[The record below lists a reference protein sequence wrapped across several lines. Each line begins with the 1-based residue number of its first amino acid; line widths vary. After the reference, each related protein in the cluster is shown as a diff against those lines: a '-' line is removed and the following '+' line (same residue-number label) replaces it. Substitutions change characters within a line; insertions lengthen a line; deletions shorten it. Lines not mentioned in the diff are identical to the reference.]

1 MAKSIDS
8 KVLFITTSPR
18 TPEKMIPEIDLLS
31 KNFEGKKWN
40 TETQI
45 AFMELLRNENFF
57 NGSGNNDP
65 AFSARDRINRAPKAL
80 GFILLE
86 PTIKLTESGKALISA
101 KRKEEVFLR
110 QLLKFQIPSPYHTPS
125 EKAADFYVK
134 PYLEILRLI
143 YTLGTLKF
151 DELMIFGLQ
160 LTDYREFDN
169 IVKKIE
175 KFRID
180 REKTSKKYREFKYYA
195 QMNELQEIYSS
206 ELAKGETSTRES
218 NIATAK
224 KFLQT
229 KASNMHDYADACIRY
244 LRATGLVSISHIGR
258 SLSILTEKKKD
269 VEFILN
275 NISREP
281 VFIDDKAKYLD
292 YLGNSELPKLLTDNK
307 DSLLQ
312 KIKEENPTEQ
322 IQESVT
328 IHELKEKLDDLI
340 ITKREKLI
348 QSQIAE
354 IKDYKKY
361 DDIQTTFT
369 QIEENDIY
377 DPSLILEW
385 NVWRGMTMLDGGN
398 IKANLKF
405 DDFGNPM
412 STAQGN
418 MADIVCDYETFGLT
432 VEVTM
437 ASGQKQY
444 EMEGEPVS
452 RHLAKFKKETGK
464 EAYCLFVAPT
474 INEACIAH
482 FYGLHNLN
490 ISYYGGKSVIVP
502 LPLNVFKKMLED
514 SFKAS
519 YIPNPEQV
527 KSFFEYSRWSDTIK
541 VQYLNCRK
549 TKEYCNEKVRSKFQ
563 GRGIK
568 ALRRHWN
575 QEGLRTA

>member
-18 TPEKMIPEIDLLS
+18 TPEKMISEIDLLS

-160 LTDYREFDN
+160 LTDYREFNN

-258 SLSILTEKKKD
+258 SLSILPEKKID

-502 LPLNVFKKMLED
+502 LSLNVFKKMLED

-519 YIPNPEQV
+519 YTPNPQQV
-527 KSFFEYSRWSDTIK
+527 KSFFEYSKSIASESHSEQEWYNKI
-541 VQYLNCRK
+541 V
-549 TKEYCNEKVRSKFQ
+549 E
-563 GRGIK
+563 K
-568 ALRRHWN
+568 ALNWL
-575 QEGLRTA
+575 E

>member
-86 PTIKLTESGKALISA
+86 PTIKLTDSGKALISA

-160 LTDYREFDN
+160 LTDYREFNN

-258 SLSILTEKKKD
+258 SLSILPEKKKD

-348 QSQIAE
+348 LSQIDE

-444 EMEGEPVS
+444 EMEGESVS

-464 EAYCLFVAPT
+464 EAYCLFIAPT

-519 YIPNPEQV
+519 YTPNPQQV
-527 KSFFEYSRWSDTIK
+527 KSFFEYSKSIASESHSEQEWYNKI
-541 VQYLNCRK
+541 V
-549 TKEYCNEKVRSKFQ
+549 E
-563 GRGIK
+563 K
-568 ALRRHWN
+568 ALNWL
-575 QEGLRTA
+575 E

>member
-86 PTIKLTESGKALISA
+86 PTIKLTDSGKALISA

-110 QLLKFQIPSPYHTPS
+110 QLLKFQIPSPYHIPS

-160 LTDYREFDN
+160 LTDYREFNN

-244 LRATGLVSISHIGR
+244 LRATGLVSVSHIGR
-258 SLSILTEKKKD
+258 SLSILPEKKID

-519 YIPNPEQV
+519 YTPNPQQV
-527 KSFFEYSRWSDTIK
+527 KSFFEYSKSIASESHSEQEWYNKI
-541 VQYLNCRK
+541 V
-549 TKEYCNEKVRSKFQ
+549 E
-563 GRGIK
+563 K
-568 ALRRHWN
+568 ALNWL
-575 QEGLRTA
+575 E

>member
-57 NGSGNNDP
+57 NGSGNNDS

-86 PTIKLTESGKALISA
+86 PTIKLTESGKTLISA

-195 QMNELQEIYSS
+195 LMNELQEIYSS

-258 SLSILTEKKKD
+258 SLSILPEKKKD

-340 ITKREKLI
+340 IAKKEAII

-361 DDIQTTFT
+361 DDIQTIFT

-405 DDFGNPM
+405 DDFGKPM

-527 KSFFEYSRWSDTIK
+527 KSFFEYSRTVASTSHSEQEWYNK
-541 VQYLNCRK
+541 VV
-549 TKEYCNEKVRSKFQ
+549 E
-563 GRGIK
+563 K
-568 ALRRHWN
+568 ALNWL
-575 QEGLRTA
+575 E

>member
-160 LTDYREFDN
+160 LTDYREFNN

-258 SLSILTEKKKD
+258 SLSILPEKKKD

-322 IQESVT
+322 IQEAVT
-328 IHELKEKLDDLI
+328 IHELKEKLDYLI

-437 ASGQKQY
+437 AIGQKQY
-444 EMEGEPVS
+444 EMEGESVS

-519 YIPNPEQV
+519 YTPNPQQV
-527 KSFFEYSRWSDTIK
+527 KSFFEYSKSIASESHSEQEWYNKI
-541 VQYLNCRK
+541 V
-549 TKEYCNEKVRSKFQ
+549 E
-563 GRGIK
+563 K
-568 ALRRHWN
+568 ALNWL
-575 QEGLRTA
+575 E

>member
-86 PTIKLTESGKALISA
+86 PTIKLTESGKTLISA

-160 LTDYREFDN
+160 LTDYRKFNN

-258 SLSILTEKKKD
+258 SLSILPEKKKD

-474 INEACIAH
+474 INESCIAH

-519 YIPNPEQV
+519 YTPNPQQV
-527 KSFFEYSRWSDTIK
+527 KSFFEYSKSIASESHSEQEWYNKI
-541 VQYLNCRK
+541 V
-549 TKEYCNEKVRSKFQ
+549 E
-563 GRGIK
+563 K
-568 ALRRHWN
+568 ALNWL
-575 QEGLRTA
+575 E

>member
-86 PTIKLTESGKALISA
+86 PTIKLTESGKTLISA

-160 LTDYREFDN
+160 LTDYREFDS

-258 SLSILTEKKKD
+258 SLSILPEKKKD

-519 YIPNPEQV
+519 YTPNPQQV
-527 KSFFEYSRWSDTIK
+527 KSFFEYSKSIASESHSEQEWYNKI
-541 VQYLNCRK
+541 V
-549 TKEYCNEKVRSKFQ
+549 E
-563 GRGIK
+563 K
-568 ALRRHWN
+568 ALNWL
-575 QEGLRTA
+575 E

>member
-86 PTIKLTESGKALISA
+86 PTIKLTESGKTLISA

-244 LRATGLVSISHIGR
+244 LRATGLVSISHIGH

-281 VFIDDKAKYLD
+281 VFIDDKAKFLD

-418 MADIVCDYETFGLT
+418 MADIVCYYETFGLT

-474 INEACIAH
+474 INESCIAH

-527 KSFFEYSRWSDTIK
+527 KSFFEYSRTVASTSHSEQEWYNK
-541 VQYLNCRK
+541 VV
-549 TKEYCNEKVRSKFQ
+549 E
-563 GRGIK
+563 K
-568 ALRRHWN
+568 ALNW
-575 QEGLRTA
+575 LA

>member
-160 LTDYREFDN
+160 LTDYREFNN

-519 YIPNPEQV
+519 YTPNPQQV
-527 KSFFEYSRWSDTIK
+527 KSFFEYSKSIASESHSEQEWYNKI
-541 VQYLNCRK
+541 V
-549 TKEYCNEKVRSKFQ
+549 E
-563 GRGIK
+563 K
-568 ALRRHWN
+568 ALNWL
-575 QEGLRTA
+575 E

>member
-1 MAKSIDS
+1 
-8 KVLFITTSPR
+8 
-18 TPEKMIPEIDLLS
+18 MIPEIDLLS
-31 KNFEGKKWN
+31 KNFESNKWD

-80 GFILLE
+80 GFVLLE
-86 PTIKLTESGKALISA
+86 PTIKLTEAGKSLISA

-110 QLLKFQIPSPYHTPS
+110 QLLKFQIPSPYHKTS
-125 EKAADFYVK
+125 EKAATFYVK

-160 LTDYREFDN
+160 LTDYRNFDA
-169 IVKKIE
+169 IVAKIE
-175 KFRID
+175 KFRIE
-180 REKTSKKYREFKYYA
+180 REKTAKKYREFKYFY
-195 QMNELQEIYSS
+195 QLNELQEIYKA
-206 ELAKGETSTRES
+206 EIETGDTATRES

-258 SLSILTEKKKD
+258 SLSILPEKRGD
-269 VEFILN
+269 VEFILQ
-275 NISREP
+275 NIPREP
-281 VFIDDKAKYLD
+281 VFVDDKEKYIN
-292 YLGNSELPKLLTDNK
+292 YLGNPELPKLFTD
-307 DSLLQ
+307 DREALVQ
-312 KIKEENPTEQ
+312 KITAENPTANITDGAT
-322 IQESVT
+322 IQD
-328 IHELKEKLDDLI
+328 LKELLDDLLLA
-340 ITKREKLI
+340 KKEKII
-348 QSQIAE
+348 QSQVAE
-354 IKDYKKY
+354 IKDYKEY
-361 DDIQTTFT
+361 DDIQNTFA
-369 QIEENDIY
+369 QIEANDIY

-385 NVWRGMTMLDGGN
+385 NVWRGMTMLDGGD
-398 IKANLKF
+398 IRANLKF
-405 DDFGNPM
+405 DDFGKPM

-418 MADIVCDYETFGLT
+418 MADIVCDYDGFGVT

-502 LPLNVFKKMLED
+502 LPLHIFKKMLED
-514 SFKAS
+514 SFRAS
-519 YIPNPEQV
+519 YTPNAEQV
-527 KSFFEYSRWSDTIK
+527 RKFFEYSRAVSASSTSEQDWYNK
-541 VQYLNCRK
+541 VV
-549 TKEYCNEKVRSKFQ
+549 E
-563 GRGIK
+563 K
-568 ALRRHWN
+568 ALNWL
-575 QEGLRTA
+575 E

>member
-1 MAKSIDS
+1 MNPDEFIEYWEGTYSPS
-8 KVLFITTSPR
+8 CLF
-18 TPEKMIPEIDLLS
+18 EKEDD
-31 KNFEGKKWN
+31 EYY
-40 TETQI
+40 
-45 AFMELLRNENFF
+45 ALRRKLQ
-57 NGSGNNDP
+57 DVP
-65 AFSARDRINRAPKAL
+65 IAL
-80 GFILLE
+80 GFITKE
-86 PTIKLTESGKALISA
+86 PEIIVTAVGKALISA

-160 LTDYREFDN
+160 LTDYREFNN

-258 SLSILTEKKKD
+258 SLSILPEKKKD

-519 YIPNPEQV
+519 YTPNPQQV
-527 KSFFEYSRWSDTIK
+527 KSFFEYSKSIASESHSEQEWYNKI
-541 VQYLNCRK
+541 V
-549 TKEYCNEKVRSKFQ
+549 E
-563 GRGIK
+563 K
-568 ALRRHWN
+568 ALNWL
-575 QEGLRTA
+575 E

>member
-18 TPEKMIPEIDLLS
+18 TPEKMIPEIDLLRR
-31 KNFEGKKWN
+31 KLEGKKWN

-80 GFILLE
+80 GFVLLE
-86 PTIKLTESGKALISA
+86 PKIILTNAGKALISA
-101 KRKEEVFLR
+101 KRKEDVFLR
-110 QLLKFQIPSPYHTPS
+110 QLLKFQIPSPYHIPS
-125 EKAADFYVK
+125 EKAATFYVK

-160 LTDYREFDN
+160 LTDYRNFDK

-180 REKTSKKYREFKYYA
+180 REKTAKKYREFKYYY
-195 QMNELQEIYSS
+195 QVDELQEIYKA
-206 ELAKGETSTRES
+206 EILKGETSIREN
-218 NIATAK
+218 NIATVK

-258 SLSILTEKKKD
+258 SLSILPEKRTD
-269 VEFILN
+269 VEFILQ

-281 VFIDDKAKYLD
+281 IFVGDKEKYLN
-292 YLGNSELPKLLTDNK
+292 YLGNSELPKLLTDDK
-307 DSLLQ
+307 SALIQ
-312 KIKEENPTEQ
+312 KIKIENPSEEISETA
-322 IQESVT
+322 SVLD
-328 IHELKEKLDDLI
+328 LKEKLDDLI
-340 ITKREKLI
+340 IAKKEKII
-348 QSQIAE
+348 QTQVAE

-361 DDIQTTFT
+361 DDIQDTFKK
-369 QIEENDIY
+369 IEENDIY

-418 MADIVCDYETFGLT
+418 MADIVCDYDSFGLT

-444 EMEGEPVS
+444 EMEGEPVP
-452 RHLAKFKKETGK
+452 RHLAKFKKEINK
-464 EAYCLFVAPT
+464 NAYCLFVAPI

-490 ISYYGGKSVIVP
+490 ISYYGGRSVIVP
-502 LPLNVFKKMLED
+502 IPLTVFKKMLED

-519 YIPNPEQV
+519 YTPNSEQV
-527 KSFFEYSRWSDTIK
+527 KSFFEYSKTVAIESHSEKEWYNK
-541 VQYLNCRK
+541 VV
-549 TKEYCNEKVRSKFQ
+549 E
-563 GRGIK
+563 K
-568 ALRRHWN
+568 ALNW
-575 QEGLRTA
+575 LK

>member
-1 MAKSIDS
+1 MVYVIILIYLYKYGNIDS

-18 TPEKMIPEIDLLS
+18 TPEKMIPEIDFLS

-160 LTDYREFDN
+160 LTDYREFNN

-258 SLSILTEKKKD
+258 SLSILPEKKKD

-519 YIPNPEQV
+519 YTPNPQQV
-527 KSFFEYSRWSDTIK
+527 KSFFEYSKSIASESHSEQEWYNKI
-541 VQYLNCRK
+541 V
-549 TKEYCNEKVRSKFQ
+549 E
-563 GRGIK
+563 K
-568 ALRRHWN
+568 ALNWL
-575 QEGLRTA
+575 E

>member
-125 EKAADFYVK
+125 EKAAYFYVK

-258 SLSILTEKKKD
+258 SLSILPEKKKD

-519 YIPNPEQV
+519 YTPNPQQV
-527 KSFFEYSRWSDTIK
+527 KSFFEYSKSIASESHSEQEWYNKI
-541 VQYLNCRK
+541 V
-549 TKEYCNEKVRSKFQ
+549 E
-563 GRGIK
+563 K
-568 ALRRHWN
+568 ALNWL
-575 QEGLRTA
+575 E

>member
-101 KRKEEVFLR
+101 KRKEELFLR

-160 LTDYREFDN
+160 LTDYREFNN

-258 SLSILTEKKKD
+258 SLSILPEKKKD

-519 YIPNPEQV
+519 YTPNPQQV
-527 KSFFEYSRWSDTIK
+527 KSFFEYSKSIASESHSEQEWYNKI
-541 VQYLNCRK
+541 V
-549 TKEYCNEKVRSKFQ
+549 E
-563 GRGIK
+563 K
-568 ALRRHWN
+568 ALNWL
-575 QEGLRTA
+575 E

>member
-160 LTDYREFDN
+160 LTDYREFDS

-519 YIPNPEQV
+519 YTPNPQQV
-527 KSFFEYSRWSDTIK
+527 KSFFEYSKSIASESHSEQEWYNKI
-541 VQYLNCRK
+541 V
-549 TKEYCNEKVRSKFQ
+549 E
-563 GRGIK
+563 K
-568 ALRRHWN
+568 ALNWL
-575 QEGLRTA
+575 E

>member
-86 PTIKLTESGKALISA
+86 PTIKLTDSGKALISA

-110 QLLKFQIPSPYHTPS
+110 QLLKFQIPSPYHIPS

-160 LTDYREFDN
+160 LTDYREFNN

-258 SLSILTEKKKD
+258 SLSILPEKKKD

-444 EMEGEPVS
+444 EMEGESVS

-519 YIPNPEQV
+519 YTPNPQQV
-527 KSFFEYSRWSDTIK
+527 KSFFEYSKSIASESHSEQEWYNKI
-541 VQYLNCRK
+541 V
-549 TKEYCNEKVRSKFQ
+549 E
-563 GRGIK
+563 K
-568 ALRRHWN
+568 ALNWL
-575 QEGLRTA
+575 E

>member
-160 LTDYREFDN
+160 LTDYREFNN

-206 ELAKGETSTRES
+206 ELAKDETSTRES

-258 SLSILTEKKKD
+258 SLSILPEKKKD

-519 YIPNPEQV
+519 YTPNPQQV
-527 KSFFEYSRWSDTIK
+527 KSFFEYSKSIASESHSEQEWYNKI
-541 VQYLNCRK
+541 V
-549 TKEYCNEKVRSKFQ
+549 E
-563 GRGIK
+563 K
-568 ALRRHWN
+568 ALNWL
-575 QEGLRTA
+575 E

>member
-1 MAKSIDS
+1 MTKSIDS
-8 KVLFITTSPR
+8 KVLFMTTSPR
-18 TPEKMIPEIDLLS
+18 TPEKMIPEINLLS
-31 KNFEGKKWN
+31 KNFENEKWN
-40 TETQI
+40 IKTQI

-80 GFILLE
+80 GFVLLK
-86 PTIKLTESGKALISA
+86 PKIKLTNAGSALISA

-110 QLLKFQIPSPYHTPS
+110 QLLKFQIPSPYHSPS
-125 EKAADFYVK
+125 KKAATFYVK

-160 LTDYREFDN
+160 LTDYRNFDK

-180 REKTSKKYREFKYYA
+180 REKTAKKYREFKYYY
-195 QMNELQEIYSS
+195 QLDELQEIYKS
-206 ELAKGETSTRES
+206 EILKGEISTRES

-229 KASNMHDYADACIRY
+229 KASNMHDYTDACIRY
-244 LRATGLVSISHIGR
+244 LRATGLVSISHIGH
-258 SLSILTEKKKD
+258 SLSILPEKRAD
-269 VEFILN
+269 TEFILQ

-281 VFIDDKAKYLD
+281 VFVDDREKYLD
-292 YLGNSELPKLLTDNK
+292 YLGNAELPKLLTDDK
-307 DSLLQ
+307 AALIQ
-312 KIKEENPTEQ
+312 KIKAENPYEEITNTS
-322 IQESVT
+322 SV
-328 IHELKEKLDDLI
+328 IELKEKLDDLI
-340 ITKREKLI
+340 IAKKEKII
-348 QSQIAE
+348 QTQVAE

-361 DDIQTTFT
+361 DEIQNTFK
-369 QIEENDIY
+369 QIEKNDIY

-412 STAQGN
+412 STAPGN
-418 MADIVCDYETFGLT
+418 MADIVCDYNDFGLT

-437 ASGQKQY
+437 ASGHKQY
-444 EMEGEPVS
+444 EMEGETVS
-452 RHLAKFKKETGK
+452 RHLAKLKKETGK
-464 EAYCLFVAPT
+464 DAYCLFIAPT
-474 INEACIAH
+474 INESCVAY
-482 FYGLHNLN
+482 FYGLHNFN

-502 LPLNVFKKMLED
+502 IPLNVFKKMLED
-514 SFKAS
+514 SFKVS
-519 YIPNPEQV
+519 YTPNPEQV
-527 KSFFEYSRWSDTIK
+527 KSFFEYSRTVAANSHSEQEWYNK
-541 VQYLNCRK
+541 VV
-549 TKEYCNEKVRSKFQ
+549 E
-563 GRGIK
+563 K
-568 ALRRHWN
+568 ALNWL
-575 QEGLRTA
+575 E

>member
-160 LTDYREFDN
+160 LTDYREFNN

-258 SLSILTEKKKD
+258 SLSILPEKKKD

-519 YIPNPEQV
+519 YTPNPQQV
-527 KSFFEYSRWSDTIK
+527 KSFFEYSKSIASESHSEQEWYNKI
-541 VQYLNCRK
+541 V
-549 TKEYCNEKVRSKFQ
+549 E
-563 GRGIK
+563 K
-568 ALRRHWN
+568 ALNWL
-575 QEGLRTA
+575 E

>member
-160 LTDYREFDN
+160 LTDYREFNN

-258 SLSILTEKKKD
+258 SLSILPEKKKD
-269 VEFILN
+269 VEFILS

-328 IHELKEKLDDLI
+328 IHELKEKLDDVI

-519 YIPNPEQV
+519 YTPNPQQV
-527 KSFFEYSRWSDTIK
+527 KSFFEYSKSIASESHSEQEWYNKI
-541 VQYLNCRK
+541 V
-549 TKEYCNEKVRSKFQ
+549 E
-563 GRGIK
+563 K
-568 ALRRHWN
+568 ALNWL
-575 QEGLRTA
+575 E

>member
-86 PTIKLTESGKALISA
+86 PTIKLTESGKTLISA

-160 LTDYREFDN
+160 LTDYREFDI

-437 ASGQKQY
+437 ASGQNQY

-474 INEACIAH
+474 INESCIAH

-527 KSFFEYSRWSDTIK
+527 KSFFEYSRTVASTSHSEQEWYNK
-541 VQYLNCRK
+541 VV
-549 TKEYCNEKVRSKFQ
+549 E
-563 GRGIK
+563 K
-568 ALRRHWN
+568 ALNW
-575 QEGLRTA
+575 LA

>member
-18 TPEKMIPEIDLLS
+18 TPEKMISEIDLLS

-160 LTDYREFDN
+160 LTDYREFNN

-258 SLSILTEKKKD
+258 SLSILPEKKKD

-444 EMEGEPVS
+444 EMEGESVS

-519 YIPNPEQV
+519 YTPNPQQV
-527 KSFFEYSRWSDTIK
+527 KSFFEYSKSIASESHSEQEWYNKI
-541 VQYLNCRK
+541 V
-549 TKEYCNEKVRSKFQ
+549 E
-563 GRGIK
+563 K
-568 ALRRHWN
+568 ALNWL
-575 QEGLRTA
+575 E

>member
-86 PTIKLTESGKALISA
+86 PTIKLTESGKTLIAA

-258 SLSILTEKKKD
+258 SLSILPEKKKD

-312 KIKEENPTEQ
+312 KIKEENPTAQ

-502 LPLNVFKKMLED
+502 LPLKVFKKMLED

-519 YIPNPEQV
+519 YTPNPQQV
-527 KSFFEYSRWSDTIK
+527 KSFFEYSKSIASESHSEQEWYNKI
-541 VQYLNCRK
+541 V
-549 TKEYCNEKVRSKFQ
+549 E
-563 GRGIK
+563 K
-568 ALRRHWN
+568 ALNWL
-575 QEGLRTA
+575 E

>member
-86 PTIKLTESGKALISA
+86 PMIKLTEAGKTLISA

-125 EKAADFYVK
+125 EKAAKFYVK

-160 LTDYREFDN
+160 LTDYREFES
-169 IVKKIE
+169 IVTKIE
-175 KFRID
+175 KFRIE
-180 REKTSKKYREFKYYA
+180 REKTPKKYREFKYYV

-206 ELAKGETSTRES
+206 ELAKGEISTRES

-244 LRATGLVSISHIGR
+244 LRTTGLVSISHIGH
-258 SLSILTEKKKD
+258 SLSILPEKKKD

-281 VFIDDKAKYLD
+281 VFVDDKEQYLS

-307 DSLLQ
+307 DSLTQ
-312 KIKEENPTEQ
+312 KIKEENPAEQ
-322 IQESVT
+322 IQETAS

-340 ITKREKLI
+340 IAKKEKFI
-348 QSQIAE
+348 QTQVAE

-361 DDIQTTFT
+361 DDIQNIFT

-405 DDFGNPM
+405 DDF
-412 STAQGN
+412 GN

-502 LPLNVFKKMLED
+502 LPLNVYKKMLED

-519 YIPNPEQV
+519 YTPNPQQV
-527 KSFFEYSRWSDTIK
+527 KSFFEYSKTIASNSHSEQEWYNK
-541 VQYLNCRK
+541 VV
-549 TKEYCNEKVRSKFQ
+549 E
-563 GRGIK
+563 K
-568 ALRRHWN
+568 ALNWL
-575 QEGLRTA
+575 E

>member
-18 TPEKMIPEIDLLS
+18 TPEKMISEIDLLS

-143 YTLGTLKF
+143 YALGTLKF

-258 SLSILTEKKKD
+258 SLSILPEKKKD

-519 YIPNPEQV
+519 YTPNPQQV
-527 KSFFEYSRWSDTIK
+527 KSFFEYSKSIASESHSEQEWYNKI
-541 VQYLNCRK
+541 V
-549 TKEYCNEKVRSKFQ
+549 E
-563 GRGIK
+563 K
-568 ALRRHWN
+568 ALNWL
-575 QEGLRTA
+575 E

>member
-160 LTDYREFDN
+160 LTDYREFNN

-244 LRATGLVSISHIGR
+244 LRATGLVSVSHIGR
-258 SLSILTEKKKD
+258 SLSILPEKKKD

-354 IKDYKKY
+354 IKHYKKY

-519 YIPNPEQV
+519 YTPNPQQV
-527 KSFFEYSRWSDTIK
+527 KSFFEYSKSIASESHSEQEWYNKI
-541 VQYLNCRK
+541 V
-549 TKEYCNEKVRSKFQ
+549 E
-563 GRGIK
+563 K
-568 ALRRHWN
+568 ALNWL
-575 QEGLRTA
+575 E

>member
-160 LTDYREFDN
+160 LTDYREFNN

-258 SLSILTEKKKD
+258 SLSILPEKKKD

-348 QSQIAE
+348 LSQIAE

-418 MADIVCDYETFGLT
+418 IADIVCDYETFGLT

-519 YIPNPEQV
+519 YTPNPQQV
-527 KSFFEYSRWSDTIK
+527 KSFFEYSKSIASESHSEQEWYNKI
-541 VQYLNCRK
+541 V
-549 TKEYCNEKVRSKFQ
+549 E
-563 GRGIK
+563 K
-568 ALRRHWN
+568 ALNWL
-575 QEGLRTA
+575 E

>member
-18 TPEKMIPEIDLLS
+18 TPEKMISEIDLLS

-160 LTDYREFDN
+160 LTDYREFNN

-258 SLSILTEKKKD
+258 SLSILPEKKKD

-519 YIPNPEQV
+519 YTPNPQQV
-527 KSFFEYSRWSDTIK
+527 KSFFEYSKSIASESHSEQEWYNKI
-541 VQYLNCRK
+541 V
-549 TKEYCNEKVRSKFQ
+549 E
-563 GRGIK
+563 K
-568 ALRRHWN
+568 ALNWL
-575 QEGLRTA
+575 E